1 MKRLMD
7 QLLCKGENR
16 RLWLLTLVVPW
27 VVVGGATFIFLR
39 SWVGIAD
46 SLLLLIFLVW
56 GMLVIATSVAAFGPS
71 RFRRLMIYLWV
82 VPTFGGLFEL
92 VRIYEYELSYDI
104 PPFLRAHMGMRA
116 IGLAFFIFGL
126 ITLTAL
132 ANIEDRE
139 MLRRRTDFPY

>member
-27 VVVGGATFIFLR
+27 VFVGGGTFILLR

-46 SLLLLIFLVW
+46 SLLLPIFLVW

-71 RFRRLMIYLWV
+71 RFRRLMIFFWV
-82 VPTFGGLFEL
+82 FPTFGGLFEL
-92 VRIYEYELSYDI
+92 IRIYEFELSYAI
-104 PPFLRAHMGMRA
+104 TPFLRAHEGMRA
-116 IGLAFFIFGL
+116 IGLAFFVFGL
-126 ITLTAL
+126 ITMTAL
-132 ANIEDRE
+132 VNIEDRE
-139 MLRRRTDFPY
+139 MLRRRTNFLQ